1 MMVIT
6 EGALTFTFPAGWEA
20 SKFDEWAFYRRQ
32 FSRLSGLR
40 ATCGAKNCGAELTC
54 VACGKPA
61 STGTK
66 AIDILAIEQKSC
78 CWCIEIKDYRLG
90 RRTKTVDLAD
100 EVAIKVRDSLAGL
113 AAAAAAANA
122 NDESAKNQAISALA
136 CRRFRVVLHL
146 EQPAK
151 HSKLVRRAINPAN
164 VQLRL
169 RQLVKGIDP
178 HALVVETT
186 RMNGVTWTV
195 TQEKGR

>member
-6 EGALTFTFPAGWEA
+6 EGALTFTFPAGWQA

-66 AIDILAIEQKSC
+66 AIDILAIEQTSC
-78 CWCIEIKDYRLG
+78 CWCIEIKDYRRG
-90 RRTKTVDLAD
+90 RRTKAIDLAD

-113 AAAAAAANA
+113 AAAAANA
-122 NDESAKNQAISALA
+122 NDESEQNQAISALA

-151 HSKLVRRAINPAN
+151 HSKLF
-164 VQLRL
+164 
-169 RQLVKGIDP
+169 G
-178 HALVVETT
+178 
-186 RMNGVTWTV
+186 
-195 TQEKGR
+195 

>member
-1 MMVIT
+1 MK
-6 EGALTFTFPAGWEA
+6 LTFPAGWQA

-66 AIDILAIEQKSC
+66 AIDILAIEQTSC
-78 CWCIEIKDYRLG
+78 CWCIEIKDYRRG
-90 RRTKTVDLAD
+90 RRTKAIDLAD

-113 AAAAAAANA
+113 AAAAANA
-122 NDESAKNQAISALA
+122 NDESEQNQAISALA

-151 HSKLVRRAINPAN
+151 HSKLFPRALNPINVRD
-164 VQLRL
+164 RL
-169 RQLVKGIDP
+169 KQLVKGIDP
-178 HALVVETT
+178 HPLVVETT
-186 RMNGVTWTV
+186 QMNGVTWSV
-195 TQEKGR
+195 TQKKGR